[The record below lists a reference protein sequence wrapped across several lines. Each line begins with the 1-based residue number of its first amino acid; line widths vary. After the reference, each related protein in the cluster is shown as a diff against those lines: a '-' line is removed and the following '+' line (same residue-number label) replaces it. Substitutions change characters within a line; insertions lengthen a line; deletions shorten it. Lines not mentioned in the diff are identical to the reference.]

1 MVGWP
6 LGVVWVELHLTLW
19 TPDLET
25 WTLESAWMRS
35 EEVWV
40 EARSMENKAGG
51 RMVLGV
57 IVPSKGG
64 MGKES
69 FHSFLITNDP
79 VN

>member
-1 MVGWP
+1 M
-6 LGVVWVELHLTLW
+6 
-19 TPDLET
+19 
-25 WTLESAWMRS
+25 
-35 EEVWV
+35 